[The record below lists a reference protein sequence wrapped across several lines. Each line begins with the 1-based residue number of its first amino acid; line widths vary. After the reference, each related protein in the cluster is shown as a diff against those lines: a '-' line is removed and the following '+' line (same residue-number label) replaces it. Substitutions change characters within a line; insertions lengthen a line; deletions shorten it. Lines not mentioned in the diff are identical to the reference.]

1 MKSFRWI
8 LVLVLRWPLHTPSS
22 EVARSVQK
30 CEVANCW
37 GAGARILGSR
47 RNLIAG
53 GGISQPRYFTKRC
66 WVSWFTSAGV
76 TMRGLLA
83 PARGQC
89 QVSPWPL
96 SGHSSSDSGSS
107 KAIKEQMILLLL
119 FHVTMHVN
127 ENKHGQLAIFWCRQE
142 EAGKRSQK
150 RKWTRRPREEKK
162 VKHSGGIHD
171 VTSSYKN
178 MYDNVN

>member
-66 WVSWFTSAGV
+66 WFSWFTIAGV

-96 SGHSSSDSGSS
+96 SGHSSSNSGSS

-119 FHVTMHVN
+119 LHVTMHVN
-127 ENKHGQLAIFWCRQE
+127 ENKHGQLAIFWCSIFALVIKTICREQLF
-142 EAGKRSQK
+142 QK
-150 RKWTRRPREEKK
+150 IFIKDIQFYLCTF
-162 VKHSGGIHD
+162 SFSI
-171 VTSSYKN
+171 YI
-178 MYDNVN
+178 

>member
-1 MKSFRWI
+1 MKSFRRI

-22 EVARSVQK
+22 EVASWQGQCRSVRLQTA
-30 CEVANCW
+30 EVR
-37 GAGARILGSR
+37 GARILGSR

-119 FHVTMHVN
+119 LHVTMHVI
-127 ENKHGQLAIFWCRQE
+127 ENKHGQLAIFWCSIFALVIKTICRE
-142 EAGKRSQK
+142 LLFQK
-150 RKWTRRPREEKK
+150 IFFKD
-162 VKHSGGIHD
+162 I
-171 VTSSYKN
+171 
-178 MYDNVN
+178 